1 MRLRIIHSG
10 ALLQSCKRP
19 RRCCV
24 PEVLHSDVS
33 ARQVVGGDVGGE
45 EALNLTAVQV
55 DGNHSVYSHGF
66 QQARDIR
73 GRDRYACTHLAVL
86 PRIPIIRD
94 YCGDSPVRGTHVI
107 YSAAEDE

>member
-107 YSAAEDE
+107 NSAAEDE